1 MISSRARVVEI
12 EEVAERCFYLLL
24 EEKTLAAKS
33 CPGQFIHMR
42 ITDNFFPFLRRP
54 FSIAGTFPEKGLLW
68 IIFRLSGAGTK
79 ILSRIRRGEEIECLG
94 PLGNGFNLRKSTGL
108 AVLLGGG
115 AGIAPLLFLAKTLQE
130 SQKQV
135 ALYYGASRAA
145 ELIPVQQFLPRG
157 VEVNLATEDGSCGF
171 KGLVTDL
178 LESRLQKELLPG
190 EIFAC
195 GPRKMMQ
202 SLAIICRSKK
212 IPAQFSLEERMA
224 CGIGA
229 CQGCAV
235 EIKAGE
241 KRTVF
246 KRVCR
251 DGPVF
256 DSCEVVW

>member
-12 EEVAERCFYLLL
+12 EEVADSCFYLLL
-24 EEKTLAAKS
+24 EEKTIAAKS
-33 CPGQFIHMR
+33 CPGQFIHIR

-68 IIFRLSGAGTK
+68 IFFRLSGAGTK
-79 ILSRIRRGEEIECLG
+79 ILSRIRRGEEIDCLG

-108 AVLLGGG
+108 PVLLGGG
-115 AGIAPLLFLAKTLQE
+115 VGVAPLLFLAKTLQE
-130 SQKQV
+130 SQRQV

-145 ELIPVQQFLPRG
+145 ELIPVQKFLPPG

-171 KGLVTDL
+171 KGFVTDL
-178 LESRLQKELLPG
+178 LQSRLQKGLLPG
-190 EIFAC
+190 GIFSC
-195 GPRKMMQ
+195 GPRQMMQ
-202 SLAIICRSKK
+202 SLAEMCRDKK
-212 IPAQFSLEERMA
+212 IPVQFSLEEIMA

-229 CQGCAV
+229 CQGCSV

-241 KRTVF
+241 NNAVF

-256 DSCEVVW
+256 DSREVVW